1 MYYERLWDLRQSLV
15 RIYTPLHQLYY
26 KLRNVQQ
33 AQKLAATH
41 AQIKQA
47 NE

>member
-1 MYYERLWDLRQSLV
+1 VTNCLSDGKTITRATTKTIATCTQTINNTY
-15 RIYTPLHQLYY
+15 
-26 KLRNVQQ
+26 QQ